1 MDLPPAVGLAAVVA
15 LLAANGFFVAAEFA
29 IVAVRK
35 SRLEA
40 LANKGNRTARAALDI
55 VRNLNTY
62 IAACQLGITVASLLL
77 GWIGE
82 PALAHYIEP
91 PLVALIGTVAAEP
104 VAHAVATVIALTLIT
119 SLHII
124 VGEQAPKGF
133 ALQKP
138 EVTALLSARP
148 LQVFAFA
155 FKWPTWVL
163 QVLTNG
169 LLRILGL
176 EAATGHES
184 VHTVEELRLLVTG
197 SQQAGVVEASEA
209 RIATRAFSFADLTAG
224 ALMTPRTEVDA
235 LPIDMSMD
243 QLTARVDAS
252 KRTRLPVY
260 DDSLDHIAGILYVP
274 DFYRSLRLATRD
286 ESPEEAFDL
295 RGILR
300 PPMVVPESKGADD
313 LLDDMRATG
322 RYFALVIDEYGG
334 TAGILTLEDLVEAL
348 VGPMR
353 NEASGVGEADQAP
366 QVVHS
371 EDGSA
376 LLDGLLR
383 LEEFEEATHL
393 RLAGEDHEEVETIGG
408 LFQTRLGRIPVV
420 GDEIA
425 VAGRTLRVDTL
436 DGLRVAVI
444 RLLPLDSENVNPDH
458 GSGYGSA
465 SVGTGS
471 QH

>member
-1 MDLPPAVGLAAVVA
+1 M
-15 LLAANGFFVAAEFA
+15 
-29 IVAVRK
+29 
-35 SRLEA
+35 
-40 LANKGNRTARAALDI
+40 
-55 VRNLNTY
+55 
-62 IAACQLGITVASLLL
+62 
-77 GWIGE
+77 
-82 PALAHYIEP
+82 
-91 PLVALIGTVAAEP
+91 
-104 VAHAVATVIALTLIT
+104 
-119 SLHII
+119 
-124 VGEQAPKGF
+124 
-133 ALQKP
+133 
-138 EVTALLSARP
+138 
-148 LQVFAFA
+148 
-155 FKWPTWVL
+155 
-163 QVLTNG
+163 
-169 LLRILGL
+169 
-176 EAATGHES
+176 
-184 VHTVEELRLLVTG
+184 
-197 SQQAGVVEASEA
+197 
-209 RIATRAFSFADLTAG
+209 
-224 ALMTPRTEVDA
+224 
-235 LPIDMSMD
+235 
-243 QLTARVDAS
+243 
-252 KRTRLPVY
+252 
-260 DDSLDHIAGILYVP
+260 
-274 DFYRSLRLATRD
+274 
-286 ESPEEAFDL
+286 
-295 RGILR
+295 
-300 PPMVVPESKGADD
+300 
-313 LLDDMRATG
+313 
-322 RYFALVIDEYGG
+322 IDEYGG